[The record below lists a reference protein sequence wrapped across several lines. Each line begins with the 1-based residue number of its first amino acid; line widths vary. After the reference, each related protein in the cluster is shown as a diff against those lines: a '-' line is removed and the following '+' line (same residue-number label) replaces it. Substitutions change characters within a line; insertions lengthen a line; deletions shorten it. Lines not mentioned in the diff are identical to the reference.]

1 MEAGVENA
9 NSIECI
15 FKNNAQIS
23 CNANE
28 ELCNITYQGLRTILK
43 KCKERKD
50 TLNVT
55 VPPIKTVKETSNSGY
70 KCHKNCKATYISK
83 DHIKRLQ
90 EKKKNESS
98 EEEPQ
103 HRLRSNVHTS
113 SFVWKEHCLF
123 CAEDC
128 NS

>member
-1 MEAGVENA
+1 MAP
-9 NSIECI
+9 
-15 FKNNAQIS
+15 
-23 CNANE
+23 
-28 ELCNITYQGLRTILK
+28 L
-43 KCKERKD
+43 
-50 TLNVT
+50 
-55 VPPIKTVKETSNSGY
+55 KTVKENSNSGY
-70 KCHKNCKATYISK
+70 KCRKNCKATYISK

-103 HRLRSNVHTS
+103 RRLRSNVHTS

-128 NS
+128 KIKRDKKHPDLIVGGKHTNVIRQIEEREVLFVSRY